1 MKIVYS
7 AEDVLD
13 AIIDDVNL
21 RDDLKHVVGSNKLVA
36 KFVYDA
42 NEEMTGE
49 VEVSA
54 AKPEDKPCQSE

>member
-7 AEDVLD
+7 ADDVLQ
-13 AIIDDVNL
+13 AVLDDVDF
-21 RDDLKHVVGSNKLVA
+21 RDELKNVLGSKQFVA

-54 AKPEDKPCQSE
+54 AKPEDKSCQSE